1 MSAGTVRAVV
11 LVLLA
16 GLLAA
21 ACGIEP
27 DSSPNELPDEERIQV
42 IVVTGEEATGTSRI
56 YLLAPADQDEP
67 SRLRSVSRDVPND
80 APSLLTSLFAG
91 PNADEQDQRLGTA
104 IPRDIEL
111 LDQRTIGRVLTINV
125 TDVFG
130 ELTPEALRL
139 ATAQIVVTADE
150 VEGVDAVRIRIDG
163 EPRAWPVG
171 NGELTDEPLTIY
183 DYPGLVESSQPP
195 LPAVPSADAST

>member
-1 MSAGTVRAVV
+1 MRTVAIRTLALLIAGV
-11 LVLLA
+11 
-16 GLLAA
+16 LAA

-27 DSSPNELPDEERIQV
+27 DSSPRDVPDEDRIGV
-42 IVVTGEEATGTSRI
+42 MVVTGEEATGTSRI
-56 YLLAPADQDEP
+56 HLLAPSDQDEP
-67 SRLRSVSRDVPND
+67 SRLRAVSRDVPND
-80 APSLLTSLFAG
+80 PQALLSSLFAG

-111 LDQRTIGRVLTINV
+111 LGTRSVGQVLTIDV

-171 NGELTDEPLTIY
+171 NGELTDAALTVY
-183 DYPGLVESSQPP
+183 DYPGLVESSQPA
-195 LPAVPSADAST
+195 LPAIPSAEAPA